1 MTAEPPP
8 RLQLRVI
15 RITSPATGRR
25 AAKETEIPMR
35 PPMLAAVL
43 LASTLL
49 TGTLLTLAAPAVADE
64 PLRLVIRDHRFEPPR
79 LEVPAGVAFK
89 LIVQNA
95 DTTAEEFDSSDLHR
109 EKVVPAGKEVP
120 LSIGPLTK
128 GEYKFVGEYHEDT
141 AKGVLVAK

>member
-1 MTAEPPP
+1 
-8 RLQLRVI
+8 
-15 RITSPATGRR
+15 
-25 AAKETEIPMR
+25 MR
-35 PPMLAAVL
+35 PAMLAA
-43 LASTLL
+43 TLL
-49 TGTLLTLAAPAVADE
+49 TGTLLTLAAPAMADE

-95 DTTAEEFDSSDLHR
+95 DATAEEFDSSDLHR

-120 LSIGPLTK
+120 LSIVPLAK